1 MLILESIV
9 IQIKSVVASITPQ
22 QLYIRPQTFV
32 TVYYS
37 WKRFTT
43 GYINS
48 RYKCGNIS
56 TMIELYCM
64 WMFDTSIYWNISF
77 VPLSTNRFYW
87 HIWCRGSQWVWY
99 R

>member
-37 WKRFTT
+37 
-43 GYINS
+43 
-48 RYKCGNIS
+48 
-56 TMIELYCM
+56 
-64 WMFDTSIYWNISF
+64 
-77 VPLSTNRFYW
+77 
-87 HIWCRGSQWVWY
+87 
-99 R
+99 